1 MNNPVL
7 KVEIDTSHLE
17 KVIAEAVEQA
27 IKRHSMVNS
36 LPPMLSRIQLCEFL
50 GIKETKASEL
60 MNRQDFPVIREFGYP
75 KVPTHLLFKWI
86 DGHTEWMQKNA
97 QNSWSIKGA

>member
-17 KVIAEAVEQA
+17 QVIAEAVEQA
-27 IKRHSMVNS
+27 IKRHSMANS
-36 LPPMLSRIQLCEFL
+36 LPPLLNRTQLCEVL

-60 MNRQDFPVIREFGYP
+60 LGRQDFPVIREFGYP

-86 DGHTEWMQKNA
+86 DSHTEWITKNA
-97 QNSWSIKGA
+97 ELSWSKVI